1 MIIRQRTGNDCG
13 ICCIAMLAGVSY
25 ETAMQAAGTD
35 FVDGVAPQAV
45 APILKRLGFAAHDI
59 ETIPPEGVGL
69 GDFKGILRGRRAL
82 VSVRSI
88 NEPGANH
95 MLFWNQDRLIDPSP
109 RVKQTNINAIKPH
122 RIVLVG

>member
-1 MIIRQRTGNDCG
+1 MIIRQRTDSDCG
-13 ICCIAMLAGVSY
+13 ICCIAMMAGVSY

-35 FVDGVAPQAV
+35 FVDGVAPEAV
-45 APILKRLGFAAHDI
+45 APILKRLGFKAQDI
-59 ETIPPEGVGL
+59 ETIPLDRDGSD
-69 GDFKGILRGRRAL
+69 DFKGILRGRRAL

-109 RVKQTNINAIKPH
+109 RVKQTNVNTIKPH